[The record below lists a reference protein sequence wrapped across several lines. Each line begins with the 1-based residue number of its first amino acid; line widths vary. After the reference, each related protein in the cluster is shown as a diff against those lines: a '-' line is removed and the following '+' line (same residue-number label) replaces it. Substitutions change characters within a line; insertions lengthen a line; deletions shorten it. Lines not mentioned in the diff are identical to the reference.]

1 MKDGLI
7 ILENVRRPHF
17 SNGRRTQFLKRRR
30 SNFLKMKVNLNFF
43 EMEDDFIKNNA
54 TKFQMEDDLNLL
66 GKRKTTSNYIKIAR
80 LR

>member
-30 SNFLKMKVNLNFF
+30 TSFFLNESKPQFFRNGRRLYKKIMQPSFKWKMTS
-43 EMEDDFIKNNA
+43 ICW
-54 TKFQMEDDLNLL
+54 
-66 GKRKTTSNYIKIAR
+66 GKGRQPQII
-80 LR
+80 